1 LDAKTVADSS
11 QFPMADKPETTA
23 RTRTWNG
30 RISNASP
37 HMLPLGAAVD
47 QNNVRCQVEGQLDVR
62 PGLMPITFSNAI
74 TAVTDE
80 IIAMYQVP
88 GELTDVVLYE
98 TSAGALKMGRTPT
111 V

>member
-1 LDAKTVADSS
+1 
-11 QFPMADKPETTA
+11 MAEKPETTS
-23 RTRTWNG
+23 RTRVWAG

-37 HMLPLGAAVD
+37 HMLPLGAAVE
-47 QNNVRCQVEGQLDVR
+47 QVNCRCQAEGQLDVR
-62 PGLMPITFSNAI
+62 PGLKPVTFANAI

-80 IIAMYQVP
+80 IFAMYQVP

-98 TSAGALKMGRTPT
+98 TSGGALKMGSTPT

>member
-1 LDAKTVADSS
+1 
-11 QFPMADKPETTA
+11 
-23 RTRTWNG
+23 
-30 RISNASP
+30 
-37 HMLPLGAAVD
+37 
-47 QNNVRCQVEGQLDVR
+47 
-62 PGLMPITFSNAI
+62 MPVTFANAI